1 MNNKI
6 TVKDLENMNRDNL
19 RDNFYYLCQE
29 NTSQEI
35 EKCFQ
40 NKKINPQLSA
50 YLISYGLM
58 GASRSDK
65 IEKAKILLDCAK
77 KYTQVDIFTISLS
90 SAINLSLKKNH
101 IQFAHELIKMTN
113 FFEHTVKCLMKKE
126 INITETQKNAY
137 VAFMLDTSGSM
148 KQSTI
153 VEDKYNK
160 FNVSSFDMY
169 NKDLEKLE
177 WLLTHKIHIN
187 YIKNVIQK
195 SCENDNMIPLI
206 SIVKSQHLEV
216 LVKDTDFQ
224 SFMQHDSFKNIK
236 TEFQHLIDNILLE
249 KKLQIKLKEKNTK
262 LSTNKI

>member
-6 TVKDLENMNRDNL
+6 TVKDLENMNSENL

-40 NKKINPQLSA
+40 NKKINPQLNA

-65 IEKAKILLDCAK
+65 IEKAKILLDCVK
-77 KYTQVDIFTISLS
+77 KYTQVDISTISLS

-101 IQFAHELIKMTN
+101 IEFAHELIEITMC
-113 FFEHTVKCLMKKE
+113 FEKNIKCLMNIDLNTNNNKK
-126 INITETQKNAY
+126 AY

-187 YIKNVIQK
+187 HIKNVIQK

-236 TEFQHLIDNILLE
+236 TEFQHLIDNVLLE